1 MITPDGIM
9 KFNSIVKAFS
19 LSSLALF
26 SLNSQAVS
34 VDKSSQWQTFE
45 TENFRVHFTPEY
57 RDWALS
63 SAREMENVRLLIQKQ
78 QNRVLDEKVD
88 AYIVD
93 PLNASNGFAVPLSSK
108 PYMALFAT
116 PPQSDSVISNSSSW
130 QQLLVLH
137 EYVHLVHLA
146 QKNRSEWR
154 NQLAQ
159 VWDLYDASIIKADR
173 WVAEGYATL
182 QESKLTG
189 RGRLYHDGVEAII
202 QQFAREGALPT
213 YSQLS
218 KMDKRYMSGSM
229 AYLVGVRYLKWLEE
243 NYGED
248 TLDAV
253 WSRWKA
259 VKQRSFNQSFEGV
272 FQDSAQTLYKRFVA
286 EYTFKAMSKEAQ
298 YADSNSELWLDLT
311 GQVSEPS
318 LSPNGNLLAVVETQ
332 RKEDHKE
339 VILNI
344 YTTQDNIKA
353 AEKFN
358 KKAKEILKDDPQ
370 DIIGKTPK
378 VFKREIKFTLNQ
390 TNYQSIRNP
399 RWLNDDTI
407 IFGAST
413 KGSDSQLHQDLFSW
427 NINTGKTKQITQAAN
442 LRRFDITDDV
452 IIAEQSRFGK
462 SQLVKF
468 DFNGNKI
475 SDLNKASTSNIYD
488 FPRLNS
494 DASQLAYLTTG
505 LNNKWLL
512 KVKDLNSS
520 SHSDFVIPVPTN
532 YQFLSYPEWSKDSNS
547 LYYVAGTQGEV
558 KMYQYHFKSK
568 TLSAISSGE
577 HPVSWPI
584 AQNDDSLLHLSIN
597 SNGPDIYQLAL
608 KQQDFVQVTDI
619 IKHNNIDIMA
629 IDNSPIKLSPAQMT
643 VDESIGQQ
651 RDYGIGPQEGTL
663 SIGESFYSASTN
675 LIELGYKS
683 GDVLSRFDW
692 QVNVSSGLNKNIL
705 SGASANVRWQGWPIK
720 LFAHAYQYDLKVD
733 EQKHALTDIPTDISE
748 TGILLEASYPFRRDT
763 LSINTI
769 AQVRLADTET
779 NDVSADHHYQSFG
792 FDQSW
797 YFDKQVWGV
806 SQKSKLNYISGELED
821 MNYDGYNAMFSLAGH
836 VKHYGLGA
844 EIQAIKRTD
853 EASNIINIG
862 GFGSTLMQPK
872 AHLNTVFAPEM
883 AFYSATTNDYV
894 KYEVFSPFE
903 AGRLFYTRHT
913 MKDQD
918 NIDVYG
924 IKGEFTN
931 DFGFTGI
938 SNLSI
943 NLGLAQVNPE
953 NSKSD
958 LKAWLG
964 LWHKW

>member
-1 MITPDGIM
+1 M

-19 LSSLALF
+19 FSTLAIA
-26 SLNSQAVS
+26 SLNSHAVMI
-34 VDKSSQWQTFE
+34 DKSSSWQTFE

-57 RDWALS
+57 KDWALS
-63 SAREMENVRLLIQKQ
+63 SAREMENVRTLIKNQ

-88 AYIVD
+88 AYIID
-93 PLNASNGFAVPLSSK
+93 PLNASNGFAMPLSSK

-146 QKNRSEWR
+146 QKHRSGWR

-159 VWDLYDASIIKADR
+159 VWDIYDASIIKADR

-202 QQFAREGALPT
+202 QQFAREGSLPT

-218 KMDKRYMSGSM
+218 KQDKRFMSGSM
-229 AYLVGVRYLKWLEE
+229 AYLVGVRYLKWLED

-259 VKQRSFNQSFEGV
+259 VKQRNFNESFEGV
-272 FQDSAQTLYKRFVA
+272 FQDSAEHLYQRFVA
-286 EYTFKAMSKEAQ
+286 EYTFKAMDKESQ
-298 YADSNSELWLDLT
+298 YSDSNSELWLDLN
-311 GQVSEPS
+311 GQISEPA
-318 LSPNGNLLAVVETQ
+318 LSPSGNLLAVVETQ
-332 RKEDHKE
+332 RKEEYKE

-344 YTTQDNIKA
+344 YTTDENAEA
-353 AEKFN
+353 AEKFE
-358 KKAKEILKDDPQ
+358 KKAKEILKVDPK
-370 DIIGKTPK
+370 DIIGKPPQ
-378 VFKREIKFTLNQ
+378 VFKREIKFSLNQ

-413 KGSDSQLHQDLFSW
+413 KDSDSQLHQDLFSW
-427 NINTGKTKQITQAAN
+427 NITTGETKQITTSAN
-442 LRRFDITDDV
+442 LRRFDVSGDI

-468 DFNGNKI
+468 DFNGNKV
-475 SDLNKASTSNIYD
+475 SDINKASTSDIYD
-488 FPRLNS
+488 FPRLNPE
-494 DASQLAYLTTG
+494 ATQLSYLTTG
-505 LNNKWLL
+505 LNNKWQLR
-512 KVKDLNSS
+512 VKDLDSTSNT
-520 SHSDFVIPVPTN
+520 DFVIPAPAN
-532 YQFLSYPEWSKDSNS
+532 YQFLSYPEWSKDGSS

-558 KMYQYHFKSK
+558 KMYQYTFDTNS
-568 TLSAISSGE
+568 LSEISSGE

-584 AQNDDSLLHLSIN
+584 AQSNDSLLHLSIN
-597 SNGPDIYQLAL
+597 SKGPDVYQLTL
-608 KQQDFVQVTDI
+608 KPQDFVQVRDI
-619 IKHNNIDIMA
+619 TTHNNIDIMA
-629 IDNSPIKLSPAQMT
+629 IDNSPIKLSKAKMT

-663 SIGESFYSASTN
+663 SIGESFYSASAN
-675 LIELGYKS
+675 LFELGYKS

-692 QVNVSSGLNKNIL
+692 QVNVSSDLNKNVL
-705 SGASANVRWQGWPIK
+705 SGASANVRWQGWPVK

-733 EQKHALTDIPTDISE
+733 EQKHALTHVQTDISE
-748 TGILLEASYPFRRDT
+748 TGLLLEASYPYKRDT
-763 LSINTI
+763 LSINAI
-769 AQVRLADTET
+769 AQVRLADTEI
-779 NDVSADHHYQSFG
+779 NELSGDNHYQSLG
-792 FDQSW
+792 FEQSW

-806 SQKSKLNYISGELED
+806 SQKSYLTYITGESNNND
-821 MNYDGYNAMFSLAGH
+821 YDGYNAQFSLAGH

-844 EIQAIKRTD
+844 EVQAIKRSD
-853 EASNIINIG
+853 ESSNIINIG

-872 AHLNTVFAPEM
+872 AHLNTVFSPEM
-883 AFYSATTNDYV
+883 AFYSATTNDYA
-894 KYEVFSPFE
+894 KYEVFSPFD
-903 AGRLFYTRHT
+903 AGRLFYSRHT

-931 DFGFTGI
+931 NFGFTGI

-943 NLGLAQVNPE
+943 NMGVAQVNPE
-953 NSKSD
+953 NAKSD
-958 LKAWLG
+958 LQAWLG